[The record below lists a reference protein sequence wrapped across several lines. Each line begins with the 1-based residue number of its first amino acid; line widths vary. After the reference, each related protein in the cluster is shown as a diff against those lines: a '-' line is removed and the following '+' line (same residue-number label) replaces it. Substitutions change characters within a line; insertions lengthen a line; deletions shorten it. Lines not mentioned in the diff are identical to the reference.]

1 MNPEKIGDMT
11 LDELTELIEQVVE
24 RHLHPPK
31 KDTRSLEEVLD
42 SLDRNRWTPPPGSPS
57 TLQMIREDRDSH

>member
-1 MNPEKIGDMT
+1 MNPEKLGDMT
-11 LDELTELIEQVVE
+11 LDELTKLVEKIVE
-24 RHLHPPK
+24 RQLHPPK

-57 TLQMIREDRDSH
+57 TLQMIREDRDA

>member
-1 MNPEKIGDMT
+1 MNPEKLGDMT
-11 LDELTELIEQVVE
+11 LDELTELVEKIVE
-24 RHLHPPK
+24 RQLHPPK

-57 TLQMIREDRDSH
+57 TLQMIREDRDA